1 METPQQEELTEPRGV
16 WQHLT
21 HTQIVDVRE
30 SWEFLAGHIEGAV
43 NITLG
48 ELMGGGTSQ
57 LNPEIP
63 VVLVCKSG
71 NRSELAALML
81 QTRGYEAY
89 NLEGG
94 MEAWAEQGLPFM
106 NEEGQAGRVA

>member
-1 METPQQEELTEPRGV
+1 METPEAEELTAPRGV
-16 WQHLT
+16 WEHLT

-30 SWEFLAGHIEGAV
+30 TWEYAAGHIEGAM

-48 ELMGGGTSQ
+48 ELMAGGTSQ

-81 QTRGYEAY
+81 QTRGYDGY
-89 NLEGG
+89 NLDGG
-94 MEAWAEQGLPFM
+94 MEAWAAQGLPFT